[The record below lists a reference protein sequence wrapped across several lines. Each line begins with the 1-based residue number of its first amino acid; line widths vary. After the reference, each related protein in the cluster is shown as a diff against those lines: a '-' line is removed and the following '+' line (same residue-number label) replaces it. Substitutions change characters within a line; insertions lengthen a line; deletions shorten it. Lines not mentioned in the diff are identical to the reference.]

1 MVDAGARILRH
12 MRGVYAPT
20 SPLTSCKTKT
30 HIGLRVYYSRIHKS
44 TCCYILFPGSYYI
57 QS

>member
-30 HIGLRVYYSRIHKS
+30 HIGLRVH
-44 TCCYILFPGSYYI
+44 YIERELCHAR
-57 QS
+57 